1 MIISVCNEK
10 GGSGKT
16 TIALNIAV
24 KLGLLKEDTLLML
37 GRKEFSHRVHSHL
50 AS

>member
-1 MIISVCNEK
+1 MQEIYKAEILEIKLEILKDII
-10 GGSGKT
+10 
-16 TIALNIAV
+16 
-24 KLGLLKEDTLLML
+24 KELL